1 MKHYHKSSKQ
11 TFEIGFVEEF
21 DITLITRWNSAESE
35 AHLSP
40 ITLVGYYFGE
50 YDEEATNHYIDRW
63 ISDNDKNVKV
73 LQAAIK
79 YIEAYLVV
87 NGELCTLEE
96 CDYMKQAITDARE
109 LLQVKKLLTKN
120 ETELELEILKD
131 YKKWFD
137 ELLGQGATEK
147 SIEELYDSKIE
158 ITVAGKSVALNFD
171 AETYNNVGIVL
182 KRAIEEF

>member
-1 MKHYHKSSKQ
+1 MKHYHKSSRQ

-21 DITLITRWNSAESE
+21 DITIITRWNDAESE
-35 AHLSP
+35 AKLSP
-40 ITLVGYYFGE
+40 ISFVGYYFGE
-50 YDEEATNHYIDRW
+50 YDKESTDHYIDRW
-63 ISDNDKNVKV
+63 IANNNKYVNV

-109 LLQVKKLLTKN
+109 LLQVRSLLTKN
-120 ETELELEILKD
+120 ETELEFEILKD

-137 ELLGQGATEK
+137 ELIGPQVSEK
-147 SIEELYDSKIE
+147 SIEELYDSKIS
-158 ITVAGKSVALNFD
+158 ITVAGKSIELNFD
-171 AETYNNVGIVL
+171 AENYNNVGIVL